1 MGGLVAHAVMD
12 VQNGVAVQPRRS
24 PAPAGRQAAPGARSA
39 TEPARGVPLQPHH
52 GSMARAVAH

>member
-12 VQNGVAVQPRRS
+12 VQNGVGAQPRRTANGTGNG
-24 PAPAGRQAAPGARSA
+24 APAGTRATATAPG
-39 TEPARGVPLQPHH
+39 VPMQPHR